1 MQHFFDNILLEVD
14 SMENIFEGISNKN
27 KFKLLKNLGADT
39 LHYSKDESVIRL
51 FKDDNIINFIVK
63 GNIKVVLNNINGNQ
77 IVTDDLSDGDI
88 FSSTINYID
97 ENETDAIVTEDTEII
112 SMNQKDIIDFK
123 DNSKSYYNIFIK
135 NLFIIMTKKISE
147 RNERIQ
153 ILTKKTIR
161 YRLLEYF
168 EIMRKKNNS
177 LNIYLPYNYI
187 DLAAYI
193 AVDRSA
199 MSRELSYL
207 KEEGFISIKGKK
219 ITLLYK

>member
-1 MQHFFDNILLEVD
+1 MTSLGFQ
-14 SMENIFEGISNKN
+14 S
-27 KFKLLKNLGADT
+27 LKST
-39 LHYSKDESVIRL
+39 LPVTASVI
-51 FKDDNIINFIVK
+51 
-63 GNIKVVLNNINGNQ
+63 
-77 IVTDDLSDGDI
+77 TEDLYDGDV

-199 MSRELSYL
+199 MSRELSNL
-207 KEEGFISIKGKK
+207 KDEGFINIKGKK
-219 ITLLYK
+219 ITILYK

>member
-1 MQHFFDNILLEVD
+1 
-14 SMENIFEGISNKN
+14 MENIFEGISNKN
-27 KFKLLKNLGADT
+27 KNKLLKNLGADT
-39 LHYSKDESVIRL
+39 LHFTKDESIIRL

-63 GNIKVVLNNINGNQ
+63 GNVKVVLNNINGNQ
-77 IVTDDLSDGDI
+77 IVTEDLYDGDV

-112 SMNQKDIIDFK
+112 SMNQQDIIDFK
-123 DNSKSYYNIFIK
+123 DNSKSYYNVFIK

-199 MSRELSYL
+199 MSRELSNL
-207 KEEGFISIKGKK
+207 KDEGFINIKGKK
-219 ITLLYK
+219 ITILYK

>member
-1 MQHFFDNILLEVD
+1 
-14 SMENIFEGISNKN
+14 MENIFEGISEKN
-27 KFKLLKNLGADT
+27 KRKLLKNLGADT
-39 LHYSKDESVIRL
+39 LHYKKDESIIRL

-63 GNIKVVLNNINGNQ
+63 GNVKVVLNNINGNQ
-77 IVTDDLSDGDI
+77 IITEDLYDGDV
-88 FSSTINYID
+88 FSSTINYIN

-123 DNSKSYYNIFIK
+123 DNSKSYYNVFIK

-199 MSRELSYL
+199 MSRELSNL
-207 KEEGFISIKGKK
+207 KDEGFINIKGKK
-219 ITLLYK
+219 ITILYK

>member
-1 MQHFFDNILLEVD
+1 MG
-14 SMENIFEGISNKN
+14 NIFEGISNKN
-27 KFKLLKNLGADT
+27 KRKLLKTLGADT
-39 LHYSKDESVIRL
+39 LHYKKDTSVIRL

-63 GNIKVVLNNINGNQ
+63 GNVKVVLNTINGNQ
-77 IVTDDLSDGDI
+77 IITEDLSDGDV

-153 ILTKKTIR
+153 KK
-161 YRLLEYF
+161 LEF
-168 EIMRKKNNS
+168 
-177 LNIYLPYNYI
+177 
-187 DLAAYI
+187 
-193 AVDRSA
+193 
-199 MSRELSYL
+199 
-207 KEEGFISIKGKK
+207 G
-219 ITLLYK
+219 

>member
-1 MQHFFDNILLEVD
+1 
-14 SMENIFEGISNKN
+14 MENIFEGISSKN
-27 KFKLLKNLGADT
+27 KRKLLKNLGADT
-39 LHYSKDESVIRL
+39 LHYTKDQSVIRL
-51 FKDDNIINFIVK
+51 FKDDNNINFIVK
-63 GNIKVVLNNINGNQ
+63 GNVKVILNNINGNQ
-77 IVTDDLSDGDI
+77 IITEDLYDGDV

-112 SMNQKDIIDFK
+112 SMNQKDILDFK
-123 DNSKSYYNIFIK
+123 DNSKSYYNTFIK
-135 NLFIIMTKKISE
+135 NLYIIMTKKISE

-199 MSRELSYL
+199 MSRELSNL
-207 KEEGFISIKGKK
+207 KDEGFINIKGKK
-219 ITLLYK
+219 ITILYK

>member
-1 MQHFFDNILLEVD
+1 MG
-14 SMENIFEGISNKN
+14 NIFEGISNKN
-27 KFKLLKNLGADT
+27 KNKLLKNLGADT
-39 LHYSKDESVIRL
+39 LHYKKDESIIRL

-63 GNIKVVLNNINGNQ
+63 GNVKVVLNNINGNQ
-77 IVTDDLSDGDI
+77 IVTEDLYDGDV

-112 SMNQKDIIDFK
+112 SMNAQDIIDFK

-199 MSRELSYL
+199 MSRELSNL
-207 KEEGFISIKGKK
+207 KEEGFINIKGKK

>member
-1 MQHFFDNILLEVD
+1 
-14 SMENIFEGISNKN
+14 MENIFEGISNKN
-27 KFKLLKNLGADT
+27 KRKLLHALGADT
-39 LHYSKDESVIRL
+39 LHFTKDESVIRL

-63 GNIKVVLNNINGNQ
+63 GNVKVVLNNINGNQ
-77 IVTDDLSDGDI
+77 IVTEDLYDGDV

-123 DNSKSYYNIFIK
+123 DNAKSYYNIFIK

-199 MSRELSYL
+199 MSRELSNL
-207 KEEGFISIKGKK
+207 KDEGFINIKGKK
-219 ITLLYK
+219 ITILYK

>member
-1 MQHFFDNILLEVD
+1 MVSIFD
-14 SMENIFEGISNKN
+14 GISNKN
-27 KFKLLKNLGADT
+27 KEKLLRALKVDT
-39 LHYSKDESVIRL
+39 LHYKKNESVLRL
-51 FKDDNIINFIVK
+51 LQEKNMINFIVSGEVK
-63 GNIKVVLNNINGNQ
+63 LVLNNISGNE
-77 IVTDDLSDGDI
+77 IVTDNLSDGDV
-88 FSSTINYID
+88 FSQSITYID
-97 ENETDAIVTEDTEII
+97 ETESDAIAVSDTEII
-112 SMNQKDIIDFK
+112 SMNYSDIIDYK
-123 DNSKSYYNIFIK
+123 DNTKEYYNVFIK
-135 NLFIIMTKKISE
+135 NLFIIMTEKIRE

-177 LNIYLPYNYI
+177 LNIYLPFNFI

-199 MSRELSYL
+199 MSRELGYL
-207 KEEGFISIKGKK
+207 KEEGFIKMVGKR

>member
-1 MQHFFDNILLEVD
+1 
-14 SMENIFEGISNKN
+14 MENIFEGISEKN
-27 KFKLLKNLGADT
+27 KRKLLKNLGADT
-39 LHYSKDESVIRL
+39 LHYKKDESIIRL

-63 GNIKVVLNNINGNQ
+63 GNVKVVLNNINGNQ
-77 IVTDDLSDGDI
+77 IVTEDLYDGDV

-97 ENETDAIVTEDTEII
+97 ENETDAIATEDTEII

-199 MSRELSYL
+199 MSRELSNL
-207 KEEGFISIKGKK
+207 KDEGFINIKGKK
-219 ITLLYK
+219 ITILYK

>member
-1 MQHFFDNILLEVD
+1 
-14 SMENIFEGISNKN
+14 MENIFEGISEKN
-27 KFKLLKNLGADT
+27 KKKLLKNLGADT
-39 LHYSKDESVIRL
+39 LHYTKDESVIRL

-63 GNIKVVLNNINGNQ
+63 GNVKVVLNTINGNQ
-77 IVTDDLSDGDI
+77 IITDDLYDGDV
-88 FSSTINYID
+88 FSSTINYIN

-123 DNSKSYYNIFIK
+123 DNSKSYYNVFIK

-199 MSRELSYL
+199 MSRELSNL
-207 KEEGFISIKGKK
+207 KDEGFINIKGKK
-219 ITLLYK
+219 ITILYK

>member
-1 MQHFFDNILLEVD
+1 M
-14 SMENIFEGISNKN
+14 SNIFEGISNKN
-27 KFKLLKNLGADT
+27 KLKLLKSLGADT
-39 LHYSKDESVIRL
+39 LHYTKDESAIRL

-77 IVTDDLSDGDI
+77 IITDDLSEGDV

-112 SMNQKDIIDFK
+112 SINQKDIIDFK
-123 DNSKSYYNIFIK
+123 DNSKAYYNIFIK
-135 NLFIIMTKKISE
+135 NLFMIMTKKISE

-199 MSRELSYL
+199 MSRELSNL
-207 KEEGFISIKGKK
+207 KDEGFINIKGKK

>member
-1 MQHFFDNILLEVD
+1 
-14 SMENIFEGISNKN
+14 MENIFEGISNKN
-27 KFKLLKNLGADT
+27 KRKLLKTLGADT
-39 LHYSKDESVIRL
+39 LHYKKDTSVIRL

-63 GNIKVVLNNINGNQ
+63 GNVKVVLNTINGNQ
-77 IVTDDLSDGDI
+77 IITEDLSDGDV

-199 MSRELSYL
+199 MSRELSNL
-207 KEEGFISIKGKK
+207 KDEGFINIKGKK
-219 ITLLYK
+219 ITILYK

>member
-1 MQHFFDNILLEVD
+1 
-14 SMENIFEGISNKN
+14 MENIFEGISNKN
-27 KFKLLKNLGADT
+27 KIKLLKNLGADT
-39 LHYSKDESVIRL
+39 LHYTKNESVIRL

-63 GNIKVVLNNINGNQ
+63 GNVKVVLNNINGNQ
-77 IVTDDLSDGDI
+77 IVTEDLYDGDV

-97 ENETDAIVTEDTEII
+97 ENETDAIATENTEII
-112 SMNQKDIIDFK
+112 SINQKDIIDFK

-199 MSRELSYL
+199 MSRELSNL
-207 KEEGFISIKGKK
+207 KDEGFINIKGKK
-219 ITLLYK
+219 ITILYK

>member
-1 MQHFFDNILLEVD
+1 MG
-14 SMENIFEGISNKN
+14 NIFEGISNKN
-27 KFKLLKNLGADT
+27 KRKLLKTLGADT
-39 LHYSKDESVIRL
+39 LHYKKDTSVIRL

-63 GNIKVVLNNINGNQ
+63 GNVKVVLNTINGNQ
-77 IVTDDLSDGDI
+77 IITEDLSDGDV

-199 MSRELSYL
+199 MSRELSNL
-207 KEEGFISIKGKK
+207 KEEGFINIKGKK
-219 ITLLYK
+219 ITILYK

>member
-1 MQHFFDNILLEVD
+1 
-14 SMENIFEGISNKN
+14 MENIFEGISNKN
-27 KFKLLKNLGADT
+27 KIKLLKNLGADT

>member
-1 MQHFFDNILLEVD
+1 
-14 SMENIFEGISNKN
+14 MENIFEGISNKN

-207 KEEGFISIKGKK
+207 KEEGFIKITGKR

>member
-1 MQHFFDNILLEVD
+1 
-14 SMENIFEGISNKN
+14 MENIFEGISEKN
-27 KFKLLKNLGADT
+27 KRKLLKNLGADT
-39 LHYSKDESVIRL
+39 LHYKKDQSVIRL
-51 FKDDNIINFIVK
+51 FKDENIINFIVK
-63 GNIKVVLNNINGNQ
+63 GNVKVVLNNINGNQ
-77 IVTDDLSDGDI
+77 IVTDDLYDGDV
-88 FSSTINYID
+88 FSSAINYIA

-112 SMNQKDIIDFK
+112 SMNKQDIIDFK
-123 DNSKSYYNIFIK
+123 DNSKSYYNMFIK

-161 YRLLEYF
+161 YKLLEYF

-199 MSRELSYL
+199 MSRELSNL
-207 KEEGFISIKGKK
+207 KDEGFINIKGKK
-219 ITLLYK
+219 ITILYK

>member
-1 MQHFFDNILLEVD
+1 
-14 SMENIFEGISNKN
+14 MENIFEGISNKN
-27 KFKLLKNLGADT
+27 KRKLLKTLGADT
-39 LHYSKDESVIRL
+39 LHYKKDTSVIRL

-63 GNIKVVLNNINGNQ
+63 GNVKVVLNTINGNQ
-77 IVTDDLSDGDI
+77 IITEDLSDGDV

-199 MSRELSYL
+199 MSRELSNL
-207 KEEGFISIKGKK
+207 KEEGFINIKGKK
-219 ITLLYK
+219 ITILYK

>member
-1 MQHFFDNILLEVD
+1 
-14 SMENIFEGISNKN
+14 MENIFEGISNKN
-27 KFKLLKNLGADT
+27 KAKLLQALGADT
-39 LHYSKDESVIRL
+39 LKFKKDESVVRL

-63 GNIKVVLNNINGNQ
+63 GNVKVVLNNINGNQ
-77 IVTDDLSDGDI
+77 IVTEDLYDGDV

-97 ENETDAIVTEDTEII
+97 ENETDAIAMEDTEII

-123 DNSKSYYNIFIK
+123 DNAKSYYNIFIK
-135 NLFIIMTKKISE
+135 NLFIVMTKKISE

-199 MSRELSYL
+199 MSRELSNL
-207 KEEGFISIKGKK
+207 KEEGFINIKGKK
-219 ITLLYK
+219 ITILYK

>member
-1 MQHFFDNILLEVD
+1 MG
-14 SMENIFEGISNKN
+14 NIFEGISEKN
-27 KFKLLKNLGADT
+27 KRKLLKNLGADT
-39 LHYSKDESVIRL
+39 LHYKKDQSVIRL

-63 GNIKVVLNNINGNQ
+63 GNVKVVLNYINGNQ
-77 IVTDDLSDGDI
+77 IVTEDLYDGDV

-112 SMNQKDIIDFK
+112 SMNQQDIIDFK
-123 DNSKSYYNIFIK
+123 DNSKSYYNMFIK

-199 MSRELSYL
+199 MSRELSNL
-207 KEEGFISIKGKK
+207 KDEGFINIKGKK
-219 ITLLYK
+219 ITILYK

>member
-1 MQHFFDNILLEVD
+1 MG
-14 SMENIFEGISNKN
+14 NIFVGISEKN
-27 KFKLLKNLGADT
+27 KRKLLKNLGADT
-39 LHYSKDESVIRL
+39 LHYKKDQSVIRL

-77 IVTDDLSDGDI
+77 IVTEDLYDGDV

-112 SMNQKDIIDFK
+112 SMNQQDIIDFK

-199 MSRELSYL
+199 MSRELSNL
-207 KEEGFISIKGKK
+207 KDEGFINIKGKK
-219 ITLLYK
+219 ITILYK

>member
-1 MQHFFDNILLEVD
+1 
-14 SMENIFEGISNKN
+14 MENIFEGISNKN
-27 KFKLLKNLGADT
+27 KRKLLKNLGADT
-39 LHYSKDESVIRL
+39 LHYTKDESIIRL

-63 GNIKVVLNNINGNQ
+63 GNVKVVLNNINGNQ
-77 IVTDDLSDGDI
+77 IITEDLYDGDV

-123 DNSKSYYNIFIK
+123 DNSKSYYNMFIK

-161 YRLLEYF
+161 NRLLEYF

-199 MSRELSYL
+199 MSRELSNL
-207 KEEGFISIKGKK
+207 KEEGFINIKGKK

>member
-1 MQHFFDNILLEVD
+1 
-14 SMENIFEGISNKN
+14 MENIFEGISNKN

>member
-1 MQHFFDNILLEVD
+1 
-14 SMENIFEGISNKN
+14 MENIFEGISNKN
-27 KFKLLKNLGADT
+27 KRKLLKNLGADT
-39 LHYSKDESVIRL
+39 LHYKKDESVIRL

-63 GNIKVVLNNINGNQ
+63 GNVKVVLNNINGNQ
-77 IVTDDLSDGDI
+77 IVTEDLYDGDV
-88 FSSTINYID
+88 FSSTINYIN
-97 ENETDAIVTEDTEII
+97 ENETDAFVTEDTEII

-199 MSRELSYL
+199 MSRELSNL
-207 KEEGFISIKGKK
+207 KDEGFINIKGKK
-219 ITLLYK
+219 ITILYK

>member
-1 MQHFFDNILLEVD
+1 MG
-14 SMENIFEGISNKN
+14 NIFEGISEKN
-27 KFKLLKNLGADT
+27 KRKLLKNLGADT
-39 LHYSKDESVIRL
+39 LHYKKDQSVIRL

-63 GNIKVVLNNINGNQ
+63 GNVKVVLNNINGNQ
-77 IVTDDLSDGDI
+77 IVTEDLYDGDV

-112 SMNQKDIIDFK
+112 SMNQQDIIDFK
-123 DNSKSYYNIFIK
+123 DNSKSYYNMFIK

-199 MSRELSYL
+199 MSRELSNL
-207 KEEGFISIKGKK
+207 KDEGFINIKGKK
-219 ITLLYK
+219 ITILYK

>member
-1 MQHFFDNILLEVD
+1 
-14 SMENIFEGISNKN
+14 MENIFEGISNKN
-27 KFKLLKNLGADT
+27 KNKLLKNLGADT
-39 LHYSKDESVIRL
+39 LHYTKDESVIRL

-63 GNIKVVLNNINGNQ
+63 GNVKVVLNSINGNQ
-77 IVTDDLSDGDI
+77 IVTEDLYDGDV

-112 SMNQKDIIDFK
+112 SMNQQDIIDFK
-123 DNSKSYYNIFIK
+123 DNSKSYYNMFIK

-199 MSRELSYL
+199 MSRELSNL
-207 KEEGFISIKGKK
+207 KDEGFINIKGKK
-219 ITLLYK
+219 ITILYK

>member
-1 MQHFFDNILLEVD
+1 
-14 SMENIFEGISNKN
+14 MENIFEDISNKN
-27 KFKLLKNLGADT
+27 KRKLLKNLGADT
-39 LHYSKDESVIRL
+39 LHYKKDESVIRL

-63 GNIKVVLNNINGNQ
+63 GNVKVVLNNINGNQ
-77 IVTDDLSDGDI
+77 IVTEDLYDGDV
-88 FSSTINYID
+88 FSSTINYIN
-97 ENETDAIVTEDTEII
+97 ENETDAFVTEDTEII

-199 MSRELSYL
+199 MSRELSNL
-207 KEEGFISIKGKK
+207 KDEGFINIKGKK
-219 ITLLYK
+219 ITILYKWFFYFSIINICPG

>member
-1 MQHFFDNILLEVD
+1 
-14 SMENIFEGISNKN
+14 MENIFEGISNKN
-27 KFKLLKNLGADT
+27 KRKLLKSLGADT
-39 LHYSKDESVIRL
+39 LCYTKDESVIRL

-63 GNIKVVLNNINGNQ
+63 GNVKVVLNNINGNQ
-77 IVTDDLSDGDI
+77 IVTEDLYDGDV

-123 DNSKSYYNIFIK
+123 DNAKSYYNIFIK

-199 MSRELSYL
+199 MSRELSNL
-207 KEEGFISIKGKK
+207 KDEGFINIKGKK
-219 ITLLYK
+219 ITILYK

>member
-1 MQHFFDNILLEVD
+1 
-14 SMENIFEGISNKN
+14 MENIFEGITNKN
-27 KFKLLKNLGADT
+27 KRKLLKNLGADT
-39 LHYSKDESVIRL
+39 LHYKKDESVIRL

-63 GNIKVVLNNINGNQ
+63 GNVKVVLNNINGNQ
-77 IVTDDLSDGDI
+77 IVTDDLYDGDV
-88 FSSTINYID
+88 FSSTINYIN
-97 ENETDAIVTEDTEII
+97 ENETDAIVMEDTEII

-199 MSRELSYL
+199 MSRELSNL
-207 KEEGFISIKGKK
+207 KDEGFINIKGKK
-219 ITLLYK
+219 ITILYK

>member
-1 MQHFFDNILLEVD
+1 MV
-14 SMENIFEGISNKN
+14 NIFDGISNKN
-27 KFKLLKNLGADT
+27 KEKLLRALKVDT
-39 LHYSKDESVIRL
+39 LHYKKNESVLRL
-51 FKDDNIINFIVK
+51 LQEKNMINFIVSGDVK
-63 GNIKVVLNNINGNQ
+63 LVLNNISGNE
-77 IVTDDLSDGDI
+77 IVTDNLSDGDV
-88 FSSTINYID
+88 FSQSITYID
-97 ENETDAIVTEDTEII
+97 ETESDAIATSDTEII
-112 SMNQKDIIDFK
+112 SMNYSDIIDYK
-123 DNSKSYYNIFIK
+123 DNTKEYYNVFIK
-135 NLFIIMTKKISE
+135 NLFIIMTEKIRE

-177 LNIYLPYNYI
+177 LNIYLPFNFI

-199 MSRELSYL
+199 MSRELGYL
-207 KEEGFISIKGKK
+207 KDEGFIKMVGKR

>member
-1 MQHFFDNILLEVD
+1 MVSIFD
-14 SMENIFEGISNKN
+14 GISNKN
-27 KFKLLKNLGADT
+27 KEKLLRALKVDT
-39 LHYSKDESVIRL
+39 LHYKKNESVLRL
-51 FKDDNIINFIVK
+51 LQEKNMINFIVSGEVK
-63 GNIKVVLNNINGNQ
+63 LVLNNISGNE
-77 IVTDDLSDGDI
+77 IVTDNLSDGDV
-88 FSSTINYID
+88 FSQSITYID
-97 ENETDAIVTEDTEII
+97 ETESDAIAVSDTEII
-112 SMNQKDIIDFK
+112 SMNYSDIIDYK
-123 DNSKSYYNIFIK
+123 DNTKEYYNVFIK
-135 NLFIIMTKKISE
+135 NLFIIMTEKIRE

-177 LNIYLPYNYI
+177 LNIYLPFNFI

-199 MSRELSYL
+199 MSRELGYL
-207 KEEGFISIKGKK
+207 KDEGFIKMVGKR